1 MENLN
6 NQGDCDD
13 DRKQLLDKYR
23 DVQKLKNE
31 EINSLRAELT
41 KGREENEKLSC
52 QLSAI
57 VKDSEAKAKHLETE
71 MKTLKEM
78 NTKLAEKGSNVTFC
92 MCFDYI
98 IEMVLF
104 QELKMNSIKILS
116 RSMMNWLRL
125 RQKQRMSV
133 KSTRNCTSSEKRF
146 IIKQNENIRF
156 LVFSRRSRF

>member
-57 VKDSEAKAKHLETE
+57 VKDSEAKVEEVKRLETE
-71 MKTLKEM
+71 VKTLKLM
-78 NTKLAEKGSNVTFC
+78 NTELAAKGLDVTFC
-92 MCFDYI
+92 KDAENDESYSKWVCFRGEKGKRI
-98 IEMVLF
+98 F
-104 QELKMNSIKILS
+104 CSIKI
-116 RSMMNWLRL
+116 
-125 RQKQRMSV
+125 
-133 KSTRNCTSSEKRF
+133 
-146 IIKQNENIRF
+146 
-156 LVFSRRSRF
+156 

>member
-57 VKDSEAKAKHLETE
+57 VKDSEAKVEEVKRLETE
-71 MKTLKEM
+71 VKTLKLM
-78 NTKLAEKGSNVTFC
+78 NTELAAKGLDVTFC
-92 MCFDYI
+92 KDAENDESYSKWVCFRAQCAFSDFRFAPFW
-98 IEMVLF
+98 E
-104 QELKMNSIKILS
+104 KKNRRASA
-116 RSMMNWLRL
+116 
-125 RQKQRMSV
+125 MS
-133 KSTRNCTSSEKRF
+133 S
-146 IIKQNENIRF
+146 Q
-156 LVFSRRSRF
+156 L

>member
-57 VKDSEAKAKHLETE
+57 VKDSEAKVEEVKRLETE
-71 MKTLKEM
+71 MKTLKQM
-78 NTKLAEKGSNVTFC
+78 NTELAAKGLDVTFC
-92 MCFDYI
+92 KDAENDESYSKWVCFRG
-98 IEMVLF
+98 EEGKGFFV
-104 QELKMNSIKILS
+104 Q
-116 RSMMNWLRL
+116 
-125 RQKQRMSV
+125 
-133 KSTRNCTSSEKRF
+133 
-146 IIKQNENIRF
+146 
-156 LVFSRRSRF
+156 